1 MEAYPGAQPPAL
13 LLRLLDVFH
22 RARNHRRPGAELAQR
37 LPFDSVALHV
47 GRRDAVAE
55 RAGRVV
61 LRDHPGR
68 GPEEISGLARR
79 MAAITRRQL
88 AAIGKLDLD
97 RLDAGRVERLA
108 LPIAHSHAEPDVLAA
123 LDLT

>member
-1 MEAYPGAQPPAL
+1 MHWL

-22 RARNHRRPGAELAQR
+22 RTRDHRRPGAELAQR
-37 LPFDSVALHV
+37 LPLDGVAVHV

-68 GPEEISGLARR
+68 GPEEIGGLPRR
-79 MAAITRRQL
+79 VATVPGGQL
-88 AAIGKLDLD
+88 AAIRKLDLD
-97 RLDAGRVERLA
+97 RLDASRVEWFA
-108 LPIAHSHAEPDVLAA
+108 LQIAHADAEHDVLAA
-123 LDLT
+123 LELAGQHAD